1 MRVLAELRLANI
13 EQLAETVNN
22 NRENL
27 TKLLDVQISSIER
40 IAEIVT
46 RLYLSH
52 APRTGVIH
60 ATTTKMSEV

>member
-13 EQLAETVNN
+13 EQLAKTENN
-22 NRENL
+22 HRENL
-27 TKLLDVQISSIER
+27 EKLLDEQINSIER

-52 APRTGVIH
+52 APRAGVIH
-60 ATTTKMSEV
+60 ATTTEMSEV